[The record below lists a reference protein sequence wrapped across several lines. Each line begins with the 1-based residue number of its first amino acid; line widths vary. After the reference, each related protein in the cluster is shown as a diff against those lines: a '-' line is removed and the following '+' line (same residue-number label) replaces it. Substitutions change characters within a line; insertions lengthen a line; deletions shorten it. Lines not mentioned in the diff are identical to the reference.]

1 MKRIVYI
8 VGGLYQPSG
17 MGEVMSCKVNYL
29 AEHTEEILAQYG
41 YTDEEISKMI
51 EDGAAVS
58 MDPALRD

>member
-1 MKRIVYI
+1 MFKEN
-8 VGGLYQPSG
+8 GLPEYNRGP
-17 MGEVMSCKVNYL
+17 YL
-29 AEHTEEILAQYG
+29 AEHTEEILSQYG